1 MSCYGHCSR
10 TGCLMSLG
18 KEPWPSG
25 DRKLRSLFCFPSS
38 PRCKTNK
45 NLYHLEFCASWVFHT
60 NVLLPSFLFH
70 PPSGRVVVRRG
81 FVASSSRAWRCI
93 TWLPP
98 TTLALPSCHQGN
110 VSILTNMPWHLW
122 PSSPIC
128 DPISFSHFIS
138 PLLYWDSDCS
148 HYYSIFCDHH
158 HLFLPNQFVMP
169 CVPW

>member
-1 MSCYGHCSR
+1 MDTAAGPDAWCHQG
-10 TGCLMSLG
+10 
-18 KEPWPSG
+18 
-25 DRKLRSLFCFPSS
+25 
-38 PRCKTNK
+38 K
-45 NLYHLEFCASWVFHT
+45 NLGLLVTENFAHYSASPVLHAAKQTKTYSCVFHT
-60 NVLLPSFLFH
+60 KVLLPSFLFH
-70 PPSGRVVVRRG
+70 PPSGGVVVRRG

>member
-1 MSCYGHCSR
+1 MDTTAGPDAWCHWG
-10 TGCLMSLG
+10 TNLG
-18 KEPWPSG
+18 LLVTENFAHYSA
-25 DRKLRSLFCFPSS
+25 S
-38 PRCKTNK
+38 PVLHAAKKTK
-45 NLYHLEFCASWVFHT
+45 NLYHMDFCASCVFHT

-81 FVASSSRAWRCI
+81 FVASSSRAWCWI

-148 HYYSIFCDHH
+148 HYYFIFSDHH

>member
-1 MSCYGHCSR
+1 MLWTLQQDRMLDVIGAR
-10 TGCLMSLG
+10 TLAFWWQKTSLTILLPQFSTLQ
-18 KEPWPSG
+18 KNP
-25 DRKLRSLFCFPSS
+25 
-38 PRCKTNK
+38 K
-45 NLYHLEFCASWVFHT
+45 NLYHMDFCASCVFHT

-81 FVASSSRAWRCI
+81 FVASSSRAWCWI

-148 HYYSIFCDHH
+148 HYYFIFSDHH